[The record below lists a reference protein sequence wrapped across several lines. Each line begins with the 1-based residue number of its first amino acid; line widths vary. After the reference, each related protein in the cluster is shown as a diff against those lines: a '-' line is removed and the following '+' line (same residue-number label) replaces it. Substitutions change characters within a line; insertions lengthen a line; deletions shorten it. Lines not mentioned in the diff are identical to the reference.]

1 MSLSGAAK
9 ISGRDHFT
17 WFRGTA
23 MLRLI
28 RFGCAAAILM
38 LPLFGCRFF
47 GIDNRPDIEYATITE
62 RRPVKEPM
70 YQRQVPGTNLVKRWP
85 ARRGLAYGYAPW
97 ENKQDAVMV
106 AQQGQ
111 GETPTT
117 SGAAGQAAAP
127 ESNSPSASPARK
139 TVKTAM
145 ADSQV
150 KQAAD
155 WSPRHEGELNPPKS
169 PLKTPVERR
178 APIGAKTS
186 SPTGL
191 HQPQTV
197 VPAVHQEIAEGDEEA
212 PAAPE
217 NRSNL
222 PNVDDP
228 SDVQGTPDDES
239 PGAE

>member
-1 MSLSGAAK
+1 
-9 ISGRDHFT
+9 
-17 WFRGTA
+17 

-28 RFGCAAAILM
+28 RLGLAAAVLM
-38 LPLFGCRFF
+38 WPLAGCRFF
-47 GIDNRPDIEYATITE
+47 GIDNRPDIEYATVTE

-106 AQQGQ
+106 AQQGP
-111 GETPTT
+111 GAAPTT
-117 SGAAGQAAAP
+117 AGATGQAAAP
-127 ESNSPSASPARK
+127 ESTAPTSSPARK
-139 TVKTAM
+139 TVKTAR

-155 WSPRHEGELNPPKS
+155 WSPRHEGEGEPVQPKS
-169 PLKTPVERR
+169 HLKPPAQPR
-178 APIGAKTS
+178 APVFPKAS
-186 SPTGL
+186 SPAGL
-191 HQPQTV
+191 IQPHTV
-197 VPAVHQEIAEGDEEA
+197 VPAVHHESADGEGDA

-217 NRSNL
+217 EHTSNL

-228 SDVQGTPDDES
+228 SDSQGTPED
-239 PGAE
+239 GAVGTE